1 MIGNQ
6 GKILETIYTANG
18 TLYKDTIVKIIQ
30 SENGN
35 LRVEDD
41 AGKMWFVKKTLIVEI
56 KGKII

>member
-56 KGKII
+56 KGKVT